1 MKKVRII
8 LYLVLPISIIVLFAA
23 NLLMGAVDIPAAD
36 VMAILFGKESD
47 HTACGSR
54 LSRTM

>member
-23 NLLMGAVDIPAAD
+23 NLLMGAVDIPAS
-36 VMAILFGKESD
+36 G
-47 HTACGSR
+47 R
-54 LSRTM
+54 